1 MSSCPEIPKEHI
13 PFKTKINYSLGS
25 TSSGLLMNLVFA
37 NVSYYYVEKLGAN
50 AALIGIAWLLFG
62 IWNTVND
69 PIASYI
75 IDNTRT
81 KIGRRKPYI
90 RYGSVF
96 YGLAFIFCWFPFAQP
111 GDQIGLFINFFLA
124 LFLLDTMFTL
134 VGCCYFCLPN
144 EIALTNKGRAELSL
158 FTSLFGIIMI
168 GISFAVPILLL
179 TGQNGVHPLFLPVMV
194 IIGASCAIILFGSS
208 FFIKENMFAQC
219 QPYEPF
225 LEGLKLTLKNR
236 AFWIYMLP
244 AFCIAIVLPI
254 LELGILY
261 YIDYII
267 NGQDYIIMLLVL
279 LISVLIGFSLNLLK
293 IEKWGAKR
301 MTIINLSLI
310 SIGFGILFFIGYNAL
325 LAAIP
330 CAFIGIGFAG
340 SMLSGTVIMGDIID
354 NDELITGK
362 RREGIYGGVNAIVTK
377 YPISL
382 ANWMFLS
389 LIVMFGFIQPIL
401 RDGVAIKQPQTQ
413 LARIGIMFAFCVVPA
428 ALLAIS
434 ALFMKWYPLD
444 GPEWKEKRRSIM
456 DLHQK
461 KEEEYVKSLATLGK
475 LSQKK

>member
-1 MSSCPEIPKEHI
+1 MTSCPESPKEHI
-13 PFKTKINYSLGS
+13 PFKTKFNYSIGS
-25 TSSGLLMNLVFA
+25 NSSGLLMNLVFA

-62 IWNTVND
+62 IWNTIND

-134 VGCCYFCLPN
+134 IGCCYFCLPN

-158 FTSLFGIIMI
+158 FSSLFGIVTI

-179 TGQNGVHPLFLPVMV
+179 TGQNGVHPLFLPLMI
-194 IIGASCAIILFGSS
+194 IIGVSCAAVLFGSS

-244 AFCIAIVLPI
+244 AFCVAIVLPI

-267 NGQDYIIMLLVL
+267 IGQDYILMLLFILAGVIVGFAITL
-279 LISVLIGFSLNLLK
+279 LR
-293 IEKWGAKR
+293 IEAWGAKR

-310 SIGFGILFFIGYNAL
+310 SIGFGVLFFVGYNAL
-325 LAAIP
+325 LATIP
-330 CAFIGIGFAG
+330 ATVIGIGLAG

-382 ANWMFLS
+382 ANWLFLIM
-389 LIVMFGFIQPIL
+389 IVAFGFVQPVLKEGIY
-401 RDGVAIKQPQTQ
+401 VKQPQTE
-413 LARIGIMFAFCVVPA
+413 LARTGIMFAFCVIPA
-428 ALLAIS
+428 VLLAIS
-434 ALFMKWYPLD
+434 ALFLKWYPLD
-444 GPEWKEKRRSIM
+444 GPRWKEKKRYIM
-456 DLHQK
+456 ELHQK
-461 KEEEYVKSLATLGK
+461 KEEEYVKILAAEGMLN
-475 LSQKK
+475 